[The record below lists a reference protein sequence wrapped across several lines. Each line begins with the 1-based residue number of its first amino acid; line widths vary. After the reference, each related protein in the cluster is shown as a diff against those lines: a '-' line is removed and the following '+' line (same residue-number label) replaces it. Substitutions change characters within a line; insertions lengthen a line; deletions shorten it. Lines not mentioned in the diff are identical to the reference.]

1 MKTNLIALFSGFE
14 FSPVRMI
21 VSTTRS
27 PRIFP
32 IKTNTST
39 FDQIIQKKMPLLRE
53 KVTPSDPDLFH
64 MVTALET
71 KRTIFEQAFVK
82 VK

>member
-1 MKTNLIALFSGFE
+1 
-14 FSPVRMI
+14 MI

-32 IKTNTST
+32 LQERLTS
-39 FDQIIQKKMPLLRE
+39 FEQVIEKKLPSLKQK
-53 KVTPSDPDLFH
+53 VDSSQADLFH

-71 KRTIFEQAFVK
+71 KQNKFEQAFIAVK
-82 VK
+82 